1 MYDAKTR
8 PVRTGGDPRALADF
22 TTLRDE
28 MNKLTHPAR
37 PDVNWARVESLSLS
51 LFEQNGVELQTAA
64 WYTLARSHLARI
76 NGLNEG
82 AAILNA
88 LLAHQ
93 WAQVWPLQTASR
105 AEILSGLSQR
115 LQKVFRTFT
124 LTHADLPPLY
134 DAEKQLRALEEIL
147 TRQGLKQVC
156 QFSPL
161 LAQISSAATR
171 LENSAPQE
179 TSAPALALPIQA
191 LQEPAA
197 VSERAPDSRLV
208 YVIHAEP
215 EVTLDVVHELPS
227 PSLPLLPA
235 PPRWHAFAAGAC
247 STLLLGAVALWG
259 WNALHRVDATLP
271 ALSASVT
278 PLPQVLS
285 RAEIQRLRESGTGK
299 VNADVW
305 LKQAS
310 SQLDTLASLPPQWA
324 QQQGNALL
332 EQAKIL
338 WPDNVQVGE
347 MRNQWQQKMALNRIT
362 DETLNGWHDGMVMLQ
377 RLTDQLNA
385 LDGQKGKYLTVSE
398 LKSQIFATTQAFNR
412 AVPTEELL
420 RQMALQDDPQ
430 HISTA
435 QKLQTEQ
442 GLKQLITRYSQL
454 NNEDTGK

>member
-1 MYDAKTR
+1 MYDAKPR

-105 AEILSGLSQR
+105 VEILSGLSQR

-124 LTHADLPPLY
+124 LTHEDQPALY
-134 DAEKQLRALEEIL
+134 EAEKQLRALEDIL

-156 QFSPL
+156 QLSPL
-161 LAQISSAATR
+161 LVQISSAVTR

-179 TSAPALALPIQA
+179 PLAPVITLPVQALP
-191 LQEPAA
+191 ES
-197 VSERAPDSRLV
+197 VVESERVTDNRLV
-208 YVIHAEP
+208 YVIRTEP
-215 EVTLDVVHELPS
+215 EVTLDVVHEHS
-227 PSLPLLPA
+227 PVLPA
-235 PPRWHAFAAGAC
+235 QPRWPAFAAGAC
-247 STLLLGAVALWG
+247 SALLVGAVALWG
-259 WNALHRVDATLP
+259 WNALSQVDAP
-271 ALSASVT
+271 AQALSASVA
-278 PLPQVLS
+278 PLPQPLS
-285 RAEIQRLRESGTGK
+285 NAEIERLREGGIGK
-299 VNADVW
+299 LNADGW
-305 LKQAS
+305 LKQAAS
-310 SQLDTLASLPPQWA
+310 RLDALASLSPLWA
-324 QQQGNALL
+324 QRQGNALL
-332 EQAKIL
+332 DQAQTL
-338 WPDNVQVGE
+338 WPEKPQVVV
-347 MRNQWQQKMALNRIT
+347 MRDLWQQKMALNRMT
-362 DETLNGWHDGMVMLQ
+362 DETLNGWHDGMVTLQ
-377 RLTDQLNA
+377 RLADQLNA

-398 LKSQIFATTQAFNR
+398 LKSQVFAATQAFNR
-412 AVPTEELL
+412 SVPTEELL
-420 RQMALQDDPQ
+420 RQMAAQDNSQ
-430 HISTA
+430 RISGE

-442 GLKQLITRYSQL
+442 RLKQLVTRYAQL
-454 NNEDTGK
+454 ENAQKGD

>member
-1 MYDAKTR
+1 MYDAKPR

-22 TTLRDE
+22 ITLREE
-28 MNKLTHPAR
+28 MSKLTHPAR
-37 PDVNWARVESLSLS
+37 PDVNWVRVENLSLS

-64 WYTLARSHLARI
+64 WYTLARSHLERI

-93 WAQVWPLQTASR
+93 WAQVWPLQTSSR
-105 AEILSGLSQR
+105 AEILSGLSLR

-134 DAEKQLRALEEIL
+134 DADKQLRTLEEIL

-161 LAQISSAATR
+161 LAQISSAVTR
-171 LENSAPQE
+171 LENSTPQE
-179 TSAPALALPIQA
+179 ASTPASALPIQA
-191 LQEPAA
+191 LQEPTAA
-197 VSERAPDSRLV
+197 SERAPDSRLV
-208 YVIHAEP
+208 YVIRAEP
-215 EVTLDVVHELPS
+215 EVTVEVIHEPPS
-227 PSLPLLPA
+227 PSLPLPT
-235 PPRWHAFAAGAC
+235 PPRWPAFAVGAC

-259 WNALHRVDATLP
+259 WNALHPVDATLQ
-271 ALSASVT
+271 ALSASVA

-285 RAEIQRLRESGTGK
+285 RAEIQRLRQSGTGK

-305 LKQAS
+305 LKQAT

-324 QQQGNALL
+324 QQQGNTLL
-332 EQAKIL
+332 DQAQIL
-338 WPDNVQVGE
+338 WPDNVQVVE

-377 RLTDQLNA
+377 QLADQLNA

-430 HISTA
+430 RISTA

-454 NNEDTGK
+454 NNEETGK